1 MDMEKLVEQAKSGDR
16 QAQNTLYHRYRQ
28 RSYAVC
34 RRITR
39 DKELSEELV
48 DDAFLIALN
57 KLDCLHDPDKF
68 GAWLS
73 AISARLALRQ
83 LKRQPDSKP
92 IPISHIEGF
101 DIPCDNHDSPFTHEE
116 LQSAIDRLPTGYR
129 QVFTLAVIEGR
140 QHKEIASILNI
151 EPHSSSSQLCHARAM
166 LRRMLGPLMC
176 LLLTTIPF
184 ILVQDKHTETAP
196 TTAWMPPMSPTFVPK
211 LTPIPI
217 PAPRDRTIING
228 THIHRNNLDRSNLF
242 NTLDNSQYNPS
253 TLKQPDKAN
262 QPPFPFSTPSDD
274 KSPDSFLPYNALN
287 GIPTKP
293 LASWFTNKW
302 SIAVSV
308 APALSNTISSQC
320 PHSLLLPTV
329 STSGGSEPGIAIDNW
344 RDCKKYVL
352 ENSSLF
358 SPEVATALIRIA
370 QSNEVDNNGQII
382 RTEYH
387 EPPTLIALT
396 IHYTITPALSIYT
409 GISHGAYRS
418 YFQTGVGI
426 DRIDEHQRVTFLDI
440 PLGISYCPH
449 PTSRLGYHL
458 STDLTL
464 QLPLS
469 LHSNTSF
476 IIGGQTNSNPGIS
489 NERIP
494 LLHQSISLNT
504 LNLKIGLKAG
514 VHYHLSTHISLFSEV
529 GISYTFP
536 CWQSVST
543 YSTLHPFVPS
553 TQVGLR
559 FTF

>member
-1 MDMEKLVEQAKSGDR
+1 MDMEKLVEQAKTGDR
-16 QAQNTLYHRYRQ
+16 QAQNTLYYRYRQ

-48 DDAFLIALN
+48 DDAFLVALN

-68 GAWLS
+68 GSWLS
-73 AISARLALRQ
+73 AISARLALRH

-101 DIPCDNHDSPFTHEE
+101 DIACDHYDAPFTHEE

-129 QVFTLAVIEGR
+129 QVFTMSVIEGR

-176 LLLTTIPF
+176 ILLLSVPFFLMQDSDTTP
-184 ILVQDKHTETAP
+184 VSATARVPEKHQACEP
-196 TTAWMPPMSPTFVPK
+196 SS
-211 LTPIPI
+211 TPV
-217 PAPRDRTIING
+217 
-228 THIHRNNLDRSNLF
+228 H
-242 NTLDNSQYNPS
+242 
-253 TLKQPDKAN
+253 
-262 QPPFPFSTPSDD
+262 TPSDGKPYDDIDPVLAYNTNISCSTDTVYGNQIPIQLVDETPSLSHSFTTHLQESSIPPMPDRTAETCQHWLNKVHNSGKWAVTLALAPSLAD
-274 KSPDSFLPYNALN
+274 KASVQRPHPLILP
-287 GIPTKP
+287 
-293 LASWFTNKW
+293 
-302 SIAVSV
+302 SV
-308 APALSNTISSQC
+308 A
-320 PHSLLLPTV
+320 
-329 STSGGSEPGIAIDNW
+329 STSSTGQDEGVAISNW
-344 RDCKKYVL
+344 HECKVYVL
-352 ENSSLF
+352 QNSMLF
-358 SPEVATALIRIA
+358 PPEVAEALIRIA
-370 QSNEVDNNGQII
+370 QSNELDNNGQII
-382 RTEYH
+382 RSEHH

-396 IHYTITPALSIYT
+396 FHYTITPVLSIYT

-418 YFQTGVGI
+418 YFQTGVGT

-458 STDLTL
+458 SSDITL

-489 NERIP
+489 GDRIP
-494 LLHQSISLNT
+494 LLHQSISLNA

-514 VHYHLSTHISLFSEV
+514 VHYHLSAHISLFSEV
-529 GISYTFP
+529 GISYTLP
-536 CWQSVST
+536 RWQSVST
-543 YSTLHPFVPS
+543 YSTLHPLVPS

-559 FTF
+559 FIF